1 MEDLIQIKQTPG
13 GKQVVS
19 ARDLHR
25 LIVIEAKGGQVG
37 EMFSHWIKRMLDL
50 GFTEG
55 VDYVTEE
62 YDVFG
67 NLLAKFSKS
76 DNEEVRFHRREY
88 IITLETAKHI
98 AMVQNN
104 DRGRQVRQYFIECER
119 KLKLALPDFSNPAE
133 AARSWATQYEEKQ
146 KAIEEARK
154 LQLEIKA
161 NEPKV
166 EFFDNL
172 VDRGLNLNLRTTAKE
187 IGVKESELISF
198 LLEKKYL
205 YRDSRNKLN
214 PYAQY
219 TGEDSLFVIKEQMR
233 DNWEGV
239 QTLVT
244 PKGRSKLNLLLGKK
258 RKE

>member
-1 MEDLIQIKQTPG
+1 MEELIEIRQSPA

-19 ARDLHR
+19 ARDLYDLLGLDKSQWSR
-25 LIVIEAKGGQVG
+25 WYEKNILGNEFVIQ
-37 EMFSHWIKRMLDL
+37 
-50 GFTEG
+50 G
-55 VDYVTEE
+55 VDYQ
-62 YDVFG
+62 VFDIMSNTQG
-67 NLLAKFSKS
+67 GRPSKDFHITIDFAKRLAMMARSEKG
-76 DNEEVRFHRREY
+76 EEVR
-88 IITLETAKHI
+88 K
-98 AMVQNN
+98 
-104 DRGRQVRQYFIECER
+104 YFIECER

-133 AARSWATQYEEKQ
+133 AARAWATQYEEKQ
-146 KAIEEARK
+146 RAIEEARK

-219 TGEDSLFVIKEQMR
+219 TGEDGLFVIKEQVR
-233 DNWEGV
+233 DNWEGI

-244 PKGRSKLNLLLGKK
+244 PKGRSKLNLLLSKK
-258 RKE
+258 RKEESSPQ